1 MDTVADFTPGRGG
14 DVAVVLQTPGVTTFA
29 DIQSRM
35 SDIGVYTVINLSAS
49 DQLFLYNVD
58 PFQLT
63 ANNFLFL

>member
-1 MDTVADFTPGRGG
+1 M
-14 DVAVVLQTPGVTTFA
+14 TTFA